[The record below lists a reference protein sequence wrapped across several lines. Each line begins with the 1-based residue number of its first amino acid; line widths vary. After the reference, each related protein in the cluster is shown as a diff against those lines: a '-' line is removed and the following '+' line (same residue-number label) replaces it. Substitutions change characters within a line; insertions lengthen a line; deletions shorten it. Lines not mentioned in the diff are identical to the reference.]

1 MISLSYRLIRWKLQG
16 LQRTQFHTDSDPF
29 AWRWLYGFHVELN
42 KACEFESLLIVLH
55 AINLKYPTCDTY
67 DLQFMLVIFLFY
79 APPLLWKQL
88 MYPAYSAEFC
98 KARYLSRTLWYRLP
112 LAWRRWR
119 WRSWGGNCHL
129 SAFGGSFDEVIYL
142 CTGAGGR
149 FFSSFEAG
157 SESAFSWVD
166 QWVQWLVKWSRAAV
180 VRTSTPGWVVTRS
193 HRISPIF
200 VVSPVSQSTCKGQ
213 VFDGRG

>member
-1 MISLSYRLIRWKLQG
+1 MKTARSP
-16 LQRTQFHTDSDPF
+16 TDSISDRFRPF
-29 AWRWLYGFHVELN
+29 RLTLVVRVSCRINQGMWIWIITDCSPCD
-42 KACEFESLLIVLH
+42 KFEISDLWHLRLTIH
-55 AINLKYPTCDTY
+55 AGDFSFLCSPTS
-67 DLQFMLVIFLFY
+67 
-79 APPLLWKQL
+79 WKTIDVTQHIQQT
-88 MYPAYSAEFC
+88 FC

-193 HRISPIF
+193 HRISSIF
-200 VVSPVSQSTCKGQ
+200 VVSPVSQSTCKSQ